1 MKLLEEVLLMTETP
15 TQVKPLPPIWRV
27 PDELWEIIE
36 PILEKHDP
44 PKSTGRPRIGR
55 REALDAIIFRMRSGC
70 QWNSLPKE
78 FPDDSSVH
86 RTFQRWQQRGLFER
100 IWAAL
105 ASECDELGLLDW
117 QWQAADAAM
126 GKARSGGEQIG
137 RNPTDR
143 GKNGS
148 KRSILVEGSGGPL
161 A

>member
-70 QWNSLPKE
+70 QWNRLPKE

-86 RTFQRWQQRGLFER
+86 RTLQRLIE
-100 IWAAL
+100 
-105 ASECDELGLLDW
+105 ECEELGGVDFE
-117 QWQAADAAM
+117 WQAADGAM
-126 GKARSGGEQIG
+126 GKARFGG
-137 RNPTDR
+137 T
-143 GKNGS
+143 S
-148 KRSILVEGSGGPL
+148 
-161 A
+161 